1 MDLVFIF
8 AISAGLWVQSWYLLG
23 FYPNPKTLGIVAA
36 AVAIILLGVVIFPV
50 APVVKTPALGV
61 NEFFVDVPTALSA
74 LILMWALYEAM
85 VAGVYLWG
93 LDTRSLGFFSMLLWI
108 GSAVFAVYMFVGGEV
123 LGSGVVEP
131 VSWLLGVVAIL
142 LAIPSALLF
151 FYLAL
156 QPTGAG
162 EPPAS
167 TMRTVTGWFTMVFS
181 AIILI
186 LGALLVLGLD
196 PSL

>member
-1 MDLVFIF
+1 MDLIF
-8 AISAGLWVQSWYLLG
+8 LLAISGGLWVQSWYLLG
-23 FYPNPKTLGIVAA
+23 FYPNPRTLGVMAA
-36 AVAIILLGVVIFPV
+36 GVAIVLLGVVLFPV
-50 APVVKTPALGV
+50 TPVVQTPAPGV

-74 LILMWALYEAM
+74 FILIWAVYEAM

-93 LDTRSLGFFSMLLWI
+93 LDTRSLGFYSLPLWI

-131 VSWLLGVVAIL
+131 VSWLLGAAAIL
-142 LAIPSALLF
+142 LAIQSALLF

-167 TMRTVTGWFTMVFS
+167 TMRTVTGWFYLVFS
-181 AIILI
+181 AVIMI
-186 LGALLVLGLD
+186 LGGLLVLGLQ
-196 PSL
+196 PAL

>member
-1 MDLVFIF
+1 MDLAFLF
-8 AISAGLWVQSWYLLG
+8 AISGGLWVQSWYLLG
-23 FYPNPKTLGIVAA
+23 YYPNPKTLGVVAST
-36 AVAIILLGVVIFPV
+36 VAIILLGVVIFPV
-50 APVVKTPALGV
+50 APVVQTPAPGL

-74 LILMWALYEAM
+74 FILMWVVYEAM

-93 LDTRSLGFFSMLLWI
+93 LDTRSLGFYGLLLWI
-108 GSAVFAVYMFVGGEV
+108 GSGIFAVYMFVGGEL

-142 LAIPSALLF
+142 LAIQSALLF

-156 QPTGAG
+156 QPPGAG
-162 EPPAS
+162 EPSSS
-167 TMRTVTGWFTMVFS
+167 TMRTVTGWFFLVFS
-181 AIILI
+181 AAITV
-186 LGALLVLGLD
+186 LGGLMVLGLD